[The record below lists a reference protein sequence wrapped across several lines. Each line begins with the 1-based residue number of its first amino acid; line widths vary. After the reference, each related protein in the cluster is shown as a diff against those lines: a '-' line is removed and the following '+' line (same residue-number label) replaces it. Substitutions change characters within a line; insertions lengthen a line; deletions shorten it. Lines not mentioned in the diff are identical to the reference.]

1 MVTPDR
7 FGASVLLLGIEGS
20 DGYVSSDSGVALVS
34 LAELG
39 PLWSG
44 EFAFLWHRP
53 AGFLKPLAYGDRNP
67 VVTEIARMFSQLDG
81 QEAVLSNERFSNRLK
96 ERVMLFQK
104 EHKLEADGVIGVRT
118 LLKLNEQLGIDL
130 TAQAA
135 RARLETAIQEIRP
148 E

>member
-1 MVTPDR
+1 
-7 FGASVLLLGIEGS
+7 
-20 DGYVSSDSGVALVS
+20 
-34 LAELG
+34 
-39 PLWSG
+39 
-44 EFAFLWHRP
+44 
-53 AGFLKPLAYGDRNP
+53 
-67 VVTEIARMFSQLDG
+67 
-81 QEAVLSNERFSNRLK
+81 
-96 ERVMLFQK
+96 LFQK